1 VVVAIKALACELPTT
16 SGVPLARWHAPDLAR
31 AAVEQ
36 GIVASISDTTIW
48 RWLSADAIRP
58 WQHRSWIFPRDP
70 DFAAKAGRVLDLY
83 QRHFEGEAL
92 GQGDFIVCADEK
104 TSIQAR
110 LRSHPTIPPAPA
122 RTMRVEHEY
131 ERGGALAY
139 LAAWDVH
146 RARLFGRCEPSTG
159 IVPFG
164 RLVEQVMTAEPYA
177 SADRVFWVVDNGSS
191 HRGRTSIDR
200 LRGAWSNLVLVH
212 LPVHASW
219 LNQIEI
225 YFSVVQ
231 RKVLTPNDF
240 TDLAEVEARLLDFQD
255 HYEQIAQPF
264 EWKFTR
270 ADLDTLLTKLQWQPS
285 SPSTAEA
292 A

>member
-1 VVVAIKALACELPTT
+1 MLY
-16 SGVPLARWHAPDLAR
+16 AP
-31 AAVEQ
+31 
-36 GIVASISDTTIW
+36 GSIVAGSSLAIPISRPKPAGHSISIIGALKAN
-48 RWLSADAIRP
+48 RSVRAISSSART
-58 WQHRSWIFPRDP
+58 
-70 DFAAKAGRVLDLY
+70 K
-83 QRHFEGEAL
+83 E
-92 GQGDFIVCADEK
+92 

-110 LRSHPTIPPAPA
+110 LRRHPTTPTAPA
-122 RTMRVEHEY
+122 QTMRVEHEY

-139 LAAWDVH
+139 LAAWDAH

-159 IVPFG
+159 IKPFG
-164 RLVEQVMTAEPYA
+164 NLVEQVMSAEPYA

-191 HRGRTSIDR
+191 HRGQSSIDR
-200 LRGAWSNLVLVH
+200 LQGAFSNLVLIH

-225 YFSVVQ
+225 YFSVVA
-231 RKVLTPNDF
+231 RKVLIPNDF

-255 HYEQIAQPF
+255 HYERIARPF

-270 ADLDTLLTKLQWQPS
+270 ADLSALLAKLQRQS
-285 SPSTAEA
+285 SPSTTEA